1 MKKTKELRIALEPAG
16 AETLNLYKSW
26 GFRVEVIIAAALAC
40 LQEATVNRKPSQQIF
55 FAINKAA
62 ETAETETTI

>member
-40 LQEATVNRKPSQQIF
+40 LQEATVDRKPAPQIF

-62 ETAETETTI
+62 ETAETETND